1 MSSLLPTLPLR
12 LSFLDSL
19 HQPITYTLPPV
30 PFYQPRYITILTS
43 SSHTHFLSTSTIYPC
58 FFPTPHYQDLGHQ
71 IITNHCTMSCSRW
84 WRRRNKWAIQL
95 CAWVLHSR
103 LFVSTLDTEVS
114 VSYSRLS
121 RYQSI
126 TTWKNFLRP
135 LTSGVVVPNY

>member
-58 FFPTPHYQDLGHQ
+58 FFPTPHYQDLPPVPLGEWNPESIVLYYFMLFYSWSSHSYV
-71 IITNHCTMSCSRW
+71 TN
-84 WRRRNKWAIQL
+84 I
-95 CAWVLHSR
+95 
-103 LFVSTLDTEVS
+103 E
-114 VSYSRLS
+114 Y
-121 RYQSI
+121 I
-126 TTWKNFLRP
+126 P
-135 LTSGVVVPNY
+135 